1 MAFKMKNKA
10 VMKMAK
16 MAGNNRTAMKLKAE
30 DAAMKMKKQSA
41 MKHIVKVGTKKGTE
55 APDAAGAYTHNQAH
69 RDKKFDM
76 NHQQISSPKKM
87 KKGSAMDMGHS
98 PKKMKKGSAM
108 DMGHSPKKMKKNSPM
123 KDNHFKS
130 EMLDE
135 VTVKPRKVSKMIAD
149 NYPRDKKIINYNLD
163 DKGRRTGRFKTTKTG
178 KRKRK
183 DYLGDRKIQVSGKSG
198 GGFVNRAKKEGL
210 ESAIMNTLPIRALRT
225 LKEGIKSTIN
235 YPERH
240 RDTAMYMKK
249 KSAMK
254 MKKKK

>member
-1 MAFKMKNKA
+1 MKNKA

-76 NHQQISSPKKM
+76 NHQQIS
-87 KKGSAMDMGHS
+87 S

-240 RDTAMYMKK
+240 RDTAIK
-249 KSAMK
+249 
-254 MKKKK
+254 

>member
-108 DMGHSPKKMKKNSPM
+108 DMGHKK
-123 KDNHFKS
+123 KDGKPGRFERAMNKIAYKVQDIGDAYNKS
-130 EMLDE
+130 KLGKFMG
-135 VTVKPRKVSKMIAD
+135 
-149 NYPRDKKIINYNLD
+149 NLD
-163 DKGRRTGRFKTTKTG
+163 YKLNMLMDPPTEAEKRESARMKALVEKQHKEYLKKKQKEKDKGGPAGPQPTGP
-178 KRKRK
+178 
-183 DYLGDRKIQVSGKSG
+183 
-198 GGFVNRAKKEGL
+198 GFSPAK
-210 ESAIMNTLPIRALRT
+210 
-225 LKEGIKSTIN
+225 
-235 YPERH
+235 
-240 RDTAMYMKK
+240 MKK